1 MTTVFIINVL
11 GWKTRQ
17 SVIVTGCANG
27 TYQARMFQISV
38 DCTRSWI
45 AEFCVPFLA
54 LVRERLSLDRTRFPE
69 PLFFIMGRPA
79 SPAQGAG
86 PE

>member
-1 MTTVFIINVL
+1 MGVSVTTVFIINVL
-11 GWKTRQ
+11 GRETRQ

-69 PLFFIMGRPA
+69 P
-79 SPAQGAG
+79 
-86 PE
+86 